1 MAIHVS
7 GSPSS
12 SGADFT
18 SSIRY
23 QDQFGNIG
31 SGSVTVNVFANQA
44 PSATFSEVG
53 ANMTASV
60 ASTNLTTITIT
71 DTESDTPFS
80 ASLGGTHAGNLKLV
94 PQNANSS
101 SYQLQSAGIISSGVT
116 YNYSASVH
124 DNFGKSRSYN
134 RSITILDPV
143 AKTYVY
149 GWDGGSGN

>member
-1 MAIHVS
+1 
-7 GSPSS
+7 
-12 SGADFT
+12 
-18 SSIRY
+18 
-23 QDQFGNIG
+23 
-31 SGSVTVNVFANQA
+31 
-44 PSATFSEVG
+44 
-53 ANMTASV
+53 MTASV
-60 ASTNLTTITIT
+60 AASTNLTTITIT

-101 SYQLQSAGIISSGVT
+101 SYQLQSAGTISSGVT

-124 DNFGKSRSYN
+124 DNFDKSTSYN

-149 GWDGGSGN
+149 GWDGGSAATEGQANRIIR